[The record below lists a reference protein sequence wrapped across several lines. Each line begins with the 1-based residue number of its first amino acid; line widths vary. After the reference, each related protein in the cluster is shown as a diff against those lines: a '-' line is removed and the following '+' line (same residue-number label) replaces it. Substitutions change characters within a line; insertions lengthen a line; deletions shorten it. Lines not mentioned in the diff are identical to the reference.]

1 MKRQSF
7 RAVRFPTKEDYLRLI
22 RRCRFGVPNL
32 DRALWT
38 VDNSLTMVVEERLH
52 PFERAGSGPPTLR
65 DMHLHDL
72 PWPRDVLEDLG
83 ETPVEM
89 RVTLSYF
96 IEPNPSRRG
105 HRSRYRYESHGLR
118 FDVKRPLESVVEFR
132 KRVNLAA
139 RDEDEGSPGR
149 SGGDAAWLI
158 GARGRHR
165 GSLHGDI
172 WRGTAADLASRGII
186 AVYPTAG
193 WWKTRQ
199 ALERYDKA
207 ARYAL
212 VVSIRAPEVDVDL
225 CTEVANQIAVG
236 VDVGL

>member
-1 MKRQSF
+1 
-7 RAVRFPTKEDYLRLI
+7 
-22 RRCRFGVPNL
+22 
-32 DRALWT
+32 
-38 VDNSLTMVVEERLH
+38 
-52 PFERAGSGPPTLR
+52 
-65 DMHLHDL
+65 MHLHDL
-72 PWPRDVLEDLG
+72 PWPRDVLEGLG
-83 ETPVEM
+83 ATQVEM

-118 FDVKRPLESVVEFR
+118 FDVKRPLESVDEFR

-139 RDEDEGSPGR
+139 RDEDERSLGGGR
-149 SGGDAAWLI
+149 GDAAWLI
-158 GARGRHR
+158 GARSRHR
-165 GSLHGDI
+165 GSLHSDI
-172 WRGTAADLASRGII
+172 WLGTAADLASRGVI

-212 VVSIRAPEVDVDL
+212 VISIRAPEVDVDL
-225 CTEVANQIAVG
+225 CTEVTNRIAVG
-236 VDVGL
+236 VDSGL